1 MSTKRYGLRDD
12 QWQRIEGF
20 LPGRKGSEGRP
31 AKNNRLFVEAV
42 LYRYRAGIPWRD
54 LPERFGDFRVVHTRM
69 SRWAI
74 RGVWQKIF
82 QNLATDADNEYAMID
97 STIVRAHQHSAGA
110 RKKGAVTKPSGAA
123 RAD

>member
-54 LPERFGDFRVVHTRM
+54 LPERFGDFLVVHTRM

-110 RKKGAVTKPSGAA
+110 RKKGAKTKPSGAA